1 MLAFTMDPLSI
12 TGSVIALL
20 HVSRKVI
27 DLISTIASASAEIRC
42 LTVEISTT
50 RALLS
55 SISDIA
61 GVDET
66 WNNSLRELMTTDG
79 PMQMLDTLLSKLEHR
94 LGREVGIKGE
104 LGQLRKMLIW
114 PWRADD
120 TREMVRIAREA
131 RGLLAGAL
139 AVDHLW
145 VLFLDTYLDI
155 LQSFYSR
162 LQPHNLNQHLV
173 IPDLFFEFC

>member
-1 MLAFTMDPLSI
+1 MDPLSI

-27 DLISTIASASAEIRC
+27 DLISTITSAPAEIRY

-50 RALLS
+50 RALLL

-79 PMQMLDTLLSKLEHR
+79 PMQ
-94 LGREVGIKGE
+94 
-104 LGQLRKMLIW
+104 IW
-114 PWRADD
+114 STVW
-120 TREMVRIAREA
+120 
-131 RGLLAGAL
+131 AGK
-139 AVDHLW
+139 
-145 VLFLDTYLDI
+145 
-155 LQSFYSR
+155 S
-162 LQPHNLNQHLV
+162 
-173 IPDLFFEFC
+173 E